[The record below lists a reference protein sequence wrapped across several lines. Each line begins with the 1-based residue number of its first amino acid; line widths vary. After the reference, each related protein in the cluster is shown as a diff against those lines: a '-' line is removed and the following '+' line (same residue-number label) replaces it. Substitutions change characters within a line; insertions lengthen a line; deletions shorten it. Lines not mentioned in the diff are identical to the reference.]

1 MNNEKG
7 MLIVISAPSG
17 CGKSEIRKRLIDRN
31 ENIVYSISA
40 TTRKPREGEQD
51 GVDYFFISPEE
62 FMEKVD
68 NDDFLEYARYG
79 NNSYGTLKD
88 YVFGQMAE
96 GKDVILEIEVDGAMQ
111 VRKSYPGA
119 VLIFILP
126 PSIAEL
132 RRRLDGRGTETEEE
146 KEIRTKAAL
155 KEIPAAYQYDYII
168 VNDDLDVAVSDLET
182 VIEGERHVTG
192 RMINKIDEVLE
203 NA

>member
-1 MNNEKG
+1 MMNKG

-17 CGKSEIRKRLIDRN
+17 CGKSEMRKRLIDRN

-40 TTRKPREGEQD
+40 TTRKPREGEAD
-51 GVDYFFISPEE
+51 GVDYFF
-62 FMEKVD
+62 MTEKDFVEKID

-79 NNSYGTLKD
+79 NNCYGTLKE
-88 YVFGQMAE
+88 YVFSQME
-96 GKDVILEIEVDGAMQ
+96 QGKDVILEIEVEGAMQ
-111 VRKSYPGA
+111 IREAYPNA
-119 VLIFILP
+119 VLVFILP

-155 KEIPAAYQYDYII
+155 REITSAYKYDYIV
-168 VNDDLDVAVSDLET
+168 VNDDLDKAVLDLEN

>member
-1 MNNEKG
+1 MNKG

-17 CGKSEIRKRLIDRN
+17 CGKSEMRKRLIDRN

-40 TTRKPREGEQD
+40 TTRKPREGEAD
-51 GVDYFFISPEE
+51 GVDYFF
-62 FMEKVD
+62 MTEKDFVEKID

-79 NNSYGTLKD
+79 NNCYGTLKE
-88 YVFGQMAE
+88 YVFSQME
-96 GKDVILEIEVDGAMQ
+96 QGKDVILEIEVEGAMQ
-111 VRKSYPGA
+111 IREAYPNA
-119 VLIFILP
+119 VLVFILP

-155 KEIPAAYQYDYII
+155 REITSAYKYDYIV
-168 VNDDLDVAVSDLET
+168 VNDDLDKAVLDLEN